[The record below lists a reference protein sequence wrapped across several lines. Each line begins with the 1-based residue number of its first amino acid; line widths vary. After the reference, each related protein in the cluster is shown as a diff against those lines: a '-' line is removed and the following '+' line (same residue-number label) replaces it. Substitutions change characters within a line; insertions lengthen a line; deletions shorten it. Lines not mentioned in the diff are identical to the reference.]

1 MDAEI
6 EAEYYLNQACFSKVK
21 KWLIILENG
30 LKRGY
35 FATNLRPFFHFFKS
49 ANFNLPVKI
58 YPNKEKRHES

>member
-6 EAEYYLNQACFSKVK
+6 EAEYRLNQACFSKVK

-35 FATNLRPFFHFFKS
+35 FATNLRPFSHFLKVVAKFDS
-49 ANFNLPVKI
+49 FI
-58 YPNKEKRHES
+58 

>member
-6 EAEYYLNQACFSKVK
+6 EAEYRLNQACFSKGK

-49 ANFNLPVKI
+49 GRKIRFIYLIHRKI
-58 YPNKEKRHES
+58 YHI

>member
-6 EAEYYLNQACFSKVK
+6 EAEYRLKQACFSKVK

-49 ANFNLPVKI
+49 GRKIRFIYLIHRKI
-58 YPNKEKRHES
+58 YHI

>member
-6 EAEYYLNQACFSKVK
+6 EAEYRLNQTCFSKVK

-35 FATNLRPFFHFFKS
+35 FVTILSIADAKM
-49 ANFNLPVKI
+49 
-58 YPNKEKRHES
+58 